1 MNTEELTYDTCK
13 KMPIGTVVADAE
25 GYWSRTGRHYVK
37 TTSNTWA
44 VFFHYPSDE
53 EINQVLMEKR
63 NNLSPC
69 PDGMANVFYPQEQR
83 IVIDLNSGDWLNSV
97 SITPEQAARVAA
109 SVLPG
114 VSPEDVNEWHSSIL
128 QEDGPATGIPGFQD
142 DVARLSSLTIRGH
155 ANG

>member
-1 MNTEELTYDTCK
+1 MNTKRLTYDACK

-25 GYWSRTGRHYVK
+25 GHWSRIGRHYVK

-53 EINQVLMEKR
+53 EINEVVLEKR

-69 PDGMANVFYPQEQR
+69 PDGMANVFYPQGQR

-114 VSPEDVNEWHSSIL
+114 VSPEEVDEWHSSVL
-128 QEDGPATGIPGFQD
+128 QADTPSIGIPGFQED
-142 DVARLSSLTIRGH
+142 IVKLSSLTILGGK
-155 ANG
+155 N